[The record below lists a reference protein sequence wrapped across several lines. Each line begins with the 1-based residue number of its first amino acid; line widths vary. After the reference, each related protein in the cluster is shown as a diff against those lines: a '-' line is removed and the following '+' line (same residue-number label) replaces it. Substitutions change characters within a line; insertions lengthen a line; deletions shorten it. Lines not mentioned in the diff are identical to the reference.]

1 MEQNEL
7 DLEQD
12 QSQEIETTVDLD
24 DTEAAV
30 TEIPAELEGLSE
42 ETIKE
47 TMAELEQQDTAEAEA
62 EDDAGTS
69 AEPNSDNKSSIE
81 PVLDRPKQKI
91 PYERFKK
98 EVDEKK
104 SLKAEVDSL
113 RAELA
118 AMREHNGA
126 MVNPPQP
133 QQTTTQQVPQQR
145 AQSDNQN
152 FRFTPEVVTAIKQA
166 IKEQAM
172 QMSGL
177 TQEDVDNLDYADDDD
192 QRKQQWYYASKAAE
206 AKVMGAIQQA
216 QMERERRSQAF
227 MQQHQRQVDSYNAF
241 VNAEKQEADFE
252 NVKQYAGT
260 TFFETLSPDDQTL
273 IRGAY
278 ERIERN
284 TASPSEI
291 ALIKRFFQDAKA
303 SYYAGI
309 KAQKQPNTAAV
320 NKVKQA
326 NAHPRAETIEG
337 SAAKTGGPSVASL
350 ERMLNE
356 KNWEDIPK
364 EYQDMLLGLS

>member
-7 DLEQD
+7 EQE
-12 QSQEIETTVDLD
+12 QSQEIETTVEQD
-24 DTEAAV
+24 DTEAAAP
-30 TEIPAELEGLSE
+30 EIPAELEGLSE

-47 TMAELEQQDTAEAEA
+47 TMAELEQQSTAEAETK
-62 EDDAGTS
+62 DDAGAN

-118 AMREHNGA
+118 AMRENGA
-126 MVNPPQP
+126 TVTPPHP
-133 QQTTTQQVPQQR
+133 QQTAPQQVPQQ
-145 AQSDNQN
+145 AQPDNQG
-152 FRFTPEVVTAIKQA
+152 FMFTPEVVTAIKQEV
-166 IKEQAM
+166 KKQAM

-177 TQEDVDNLDYADDDD
+177 TQEDVDNLEYMDEDD
-192 QRKQQWYYASKAAE
+192 QRKQQWRYANKAAE
-206 AKVMGAIQQA
+206 AKVMGVIQQA
-216 QMERERRSQAF
+216 QMERARQAQAF

-252 NVKQYAGT
+252 DVKQYAGT

-303 SYYAGI
+303 SYHAGN

-320 NKVKQA
+320 NRVKQA
-326 NAHPRAETIEG
+326 NAHPRAENIEG